1 MPLFDV
7 FWTMLW
13 FFCFF
18 IWIMLLVR
26 VFADIFRS
34 HDLGG
39 WGKAGWTLFVL
50 FLPLLGVLVYL
61 IARGSSMQ
69 KRQVQEAVEARQQ
82 MDEYIRQTASTN
94 SPADELAKL
103 VRLHDAGTIS
113 DAEFDQAKSKL
124 LAA

>member
-18 IWIMLLVR
+18 IWIMLLIR

-34 HDLGG
+34 HDLSG
-39 WGKAGWTLFVL
+39 WGKAGWTILVL
-50 FLPLLGVLVYL
+50 FLPLLGVLVYV
-61 IARGSSMQ
+61 IARGESMQ
-69 KRQVQEAVEARQQ
+69 KRQVKEAVEAKQQ
-82 MDEYIRQTASTN
+82 MDEYIRQTAAKT
-94 SPADELAKL
+94 SPVDELAKL
-103 VRLHDAGTIS
+103 AQLHDAGTLN
-113 DAEFDQAKSKL
+113 DAEYEQAKSKL

>member
-18 IWIMLLVR
+18 IWIMLLIR

-39 WGKAGWTLFVL
+39 WRKAGWTVFVV

-69 KRQVQEAVEARQQ
+69 RRQTQEAVETRQQ
-82 MDEYIRQTASTN
+82 MDEYIRQTAKSS

-103 VRLHDAGTIS
+103 VKLHDAGTIS

>member
-1 MPLFDV
+1 MPLFNV
-7 FWTMLW
+7 FWTMVW

-34 HDLGG
+34 QDMGG
-39 WGKAGWTLFVL
+39 WGKAAWTLFVV

-61 IARGSSMQ
+61 IARGGSMQ
-69 KRQVQEAVEARQQ
+69 KRQMQDAVEARQQ
-82 MDEYIRQTASTN
+82 MDTYIRQTASTA

-103 VRLHDAGTIS
+103 VKLHDAGTIS
-113 DAEFDQAKSKL
+113 DAEYDQAKAKL

>member
-13 FFCFF
+13 FFFFF
-18 IWIMLLVR
+18 IWILLLIR

-34 HDLGG
+34 HDLSG
-39 WGKAGWTLFVL
+39 WSKAAWTVFVV

-61 IARGSSMQ
+61 IARGESMQ
-69 KRQVQEAVEARQQ
+69 RRQVQEAVEARQQ
-82 MDEYIRQTASTN
+82 MDRYIREAASTN

-103 VRLHDAGTIS
+103 VKLHDAGTIS
-113 DAEFDQAKSKL
+113 DAEYDQAKAKL

>member
-1 MPLFDV
+1 MNV

-18 IWIMLLVR
+18 IWIMLLIR

-34 HDLGG
+34 SDLGG
-39 WGKAGWTLFVL
+39 WGKALWTVFVI

-61 IARGSSMQ
+61 IARGGSMQ
-69 KRQVQEAVEARQQ
+69 KRQMAEAVDARQQ
-82 MDEYIRQTASTN
+82 MDEYIRQTATTKPS
-94 SPADELAKL
+94 AVDELAKL
-103 VRLHDAGTIS
+103 AQLHDAGTIS
-113 DAEFDQAKSKL
+113 DAEFEQAKSKL

>member
-1 MPLFDV
+1 MPLLDV

-18 IWIMLLVR
+18 IWIMLLIR

-39 WGKAGWTLFVL
+39 WAKAGWTLFVV

-69 KRQVQEAVEARQQ
+69 KRQIAEAAEARQQ
-82 MDEYIRQTASTN
+82 MDEYIRQTATSST
-94 SPADELAKL
+94 SVDELAKL
-103 VRLHDAGTIS
+103 AKLHDAGTIS
-113 DAEFDQAKSKL
+113 DAEFEQAKSKF

>member
-1 MPLFDV
+1 MPLLDV

-18 IWIMLLVR
+18 IWIMLLIR

-39 WGKAGWTLFVL
+39 WGKAGWTFLVV

-61 IARGSSMQ
+61 IARGGSMQ
-69 KRQVQEAVEARQQ
+69 KRQMQDAVEAKQQ
-82 MDEYIRQTASTN
+82 SDEYIRQAAASSSSTT
-94 SPADELAKL
+94 ELAKL
-103 VRLHDAGTIS
+103 AELHQAGTIN
-113 DAEFDQAKSKL
+113 DAEFEQAKSRI

>member
-18 IWIMLLVR
+18 IWIMLLIR

-39 WGKAGWTLFVL
+39 WGKAAWTIFVV

-69 KRQVQEAVEARQQ
+69 KRQVQEAAEARQQ
-82 MDEYIRQTASTN
+82 MDEYIRQTASAS

-103 VRLHDAGTIS
+103 VKLHDAGTIT
-113 DAEFDQAKSKL
+113 DTEFDQAKSKL

>member
-1 MPLFDV
+1 MPLLDV

-18 IWIMLLVR
+18 IWIMLLFR
-26 VFADIFRS
+26 VFTDIFRS

-39 WGKAGWTLFVL
+39 WGKAGWSILVL

-61 IARGSSMQ
+61 IARGGSMQ
-69 KRQVQEAVEARQQ
+69 ERQMQDVVESKQQ
-82 MDEYIRQTASTN
+82 MDQYIRQTATST
-94 SPADELAKL
+94 SSATELAKL
-103 VRLHDAGTIS
+103 AELHQAGSIN
-113 DAEFDQAKSKL
+113 DAEFEQAKSKI